1 MDPSKEI
8 DIITRAA
15 AAFERV
21 GNASVARELR
31 SLHAAAPQVVED
43 EQAAFESY
51 ITDNGAWLRAAERSA
66 DGKYR
71 LMATAVAWNTWRA
84 ATDSFAA
91 RAAVPMQVQEL
102 VAGKPC
108 PYCGS
113 TDGAHDKAYP
123 HPRVPV
129 QPVAVPDPLYQAM
142 HDFRDDVLSGI
153 DGLDNDQINAVLGT
167 FDNYMLD
174 EPAAP
179 AAQGD
184 AKDGIIRDL
193 NSIGMKFAAALVA
206 LPTLTSKNIDW
217 IDRENVMREVND
229 WRTEWDKVSA
239 RRAAIAAKAAS

>member
-31 SLHAAAPQVVED
+31 SLPAAAPQVVAD
-43 EQAAFESY
+43 ERVLMTKRQVITAMRDNSLLTDIGYSNLLNGDSVQVTLEYLTQVINYAALSAAPVQA
-51 ITDNGAWLRAAERSA
+51 
-66 DGKYR
+66 
-71 LMATAVAWNTWRA
+71 
-84 ATDSFAA
+84 
-91 RAAVPMQVQEL
+91 QEL

-113 TDGAHDKAYP
+113 TDGTCDNLT
-123 HPRVPV
+123 RTPV
-129 QPVAVPDPLYQAM
+129 QPVAMPDPLYQAM